1 MLKAFFNLILS
12 LLKHFSTFF
21 FNKTRQHK
29 NKTFWLFFL
38 ALSDRNIL
46 EPFCECS
53 FLQQQVPLFSAIIIL
68 GSILIYLYF
77 FYIWWCFKN
86 RKQVKNKWLIN
97 MYLQLNIIKFFNSP
111 VINFFL
117 FENFNAVIFF
127 LSKKLSKFFRFL
139 FYMYETYF
147 LSIKMDTQMTKIL
160 QYLKNKIK

>member
-1 MLKAFFNLILS
+1 
-12 LLKHFSTFF
+12 
-21 FNKTRQHK
+21 
-29 NKTFWLFFL
+29 
-38 ALSDRNIL
+38 
-46 EPFCECS
+46 
-53 FLQQQVPLFSAIIIL
+53 
-68 GSILIYLYF
+68 
-77 FYIWWCFKN
+77 
-86 RKQVKNKWLIN
+86 
-97 MYLQLNIIKFFNSP
+97 MYLQLSIIKFFNSP